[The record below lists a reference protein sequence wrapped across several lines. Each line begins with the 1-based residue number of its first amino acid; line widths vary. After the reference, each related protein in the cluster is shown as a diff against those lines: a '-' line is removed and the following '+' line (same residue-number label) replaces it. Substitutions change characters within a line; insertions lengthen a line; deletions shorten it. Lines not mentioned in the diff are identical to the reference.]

1 MVTILIKSFNRPHY
15 LDRCLISIQKNVSGK
30 FHIKIIDDGT
40 PEKYLE
46 LIQKK
51 HSGIEIIQTERY
63 TEKSLQIQNQDKVSG
78 IIPSRDWY
86 EAVENSAEYV
96 LVIEDDVWFTDPINI
111 NELSDEMENM
121 QIFLLKLGW
130 NSMPLNSQQLE
141 KIHDSF
147 LRRKVNLFSLNSTII
162 DWLFADKFRVY
173 TILKKLKMISP
184 SEFYKYYLF
193 ISISSGIHRKEYWL
207 KTWENL
213 DSSVNEKQQIKN
225 AINFYKKNK
234 TLNFIAHYKKEL
246 IKTTYK
252 SSATNSFHEYGFQF
266 DVFKF
271 NQILN
276 EAWFDDKL
284 DPMENYPK
292 DFSDEYIQSF
302 LEKANHPD
310 AQYSEWKK
318 WADKFK
324 EQYRN
329 LGAEIE

>member
-15 LDRCLISIQKNVSGK
+15 LDRCLTSIQKNVSGK

-51 HSGIEIIQTERY
+51 HSGVEIIQTEKY

-86 EAVENSAEYV
+86 EAVKNSTEYV
-96 LVIEDDVWFTDPINI
+96 LVIEDDVWFTAPINI
-111 NELSDEMENM
+111 EEVCNEMENM

-130 NSMPLNSQQLE
+130 NSMSLDSKKLV
-141 KIHDSF
+141 KIHESF
-147 LRRKVNLFSLNSTII
+147 LRRKVKLFSLNSTII

-213 DSSVNEKQQIKN
+213 NSSVNEKQQIKN
-225 AINFYKKNK
+225 AIGFYKKNK
-234 TLNFIAHYKKEL
+234 SKNFIAYFKDEI

-252 SSATNSFHEYGFQF
+252 SSATNTFHKYGFQL
-266 DVFKF
+266 DVFVI
-271 NQILN
+271 NHILN
-276 EAWFDDKL
+276 EAWLEGEFDA
-284 DPMENYPK
+284 MENYPK
-292 DFSDEYIQSF
+292 DFSDQYIQSF

>member
-63 TEKSLQIQNQDKVSG
+63 SEKSLQIQNQDKVSG

-86 EAVENSAEYV
+86 EAVKNSAEYV

-111 NELSDEMENM
+111 NELSDEMGKM
-121 QIFLLKLGW
+121 QVFLLKLGW

-141 KIHDSF
+141 KIHESF

-213 DSSVNEKQQIKN
+213 NSSVNEKQQIKN

-234 TLNFIAHYKKEL
+234 TQNFIAHYKKEL

-252 SSATNSFHEYGFQF
+252 SSATNSFHKYGFQL
-266 DVFKF
+266 DVFVI
-271 NQILN
+271 NHILN

-310 AQYSEWKK
+310 AQYAEWKK